1 MVKRTRLES
10 MMKSIYE
17 NIYTSQQL
25 DEISNMVFRSN
36 LSEEVPIID
45 RYERINILQ
54 ESIAREDFSV
64 CLLNCSLFLLYN
76 LKLYLRHT
84 LSSTENDNL
93 FLCITLLDPIDEI
106 NDVRFSVPNI
116 LISTKLGTSY
126 LTQDKVISLK
136 KEKYLSK
143 MYGPLIDESMF
154 ACYKVITPDK
164 YGNITRYYIVPKR
177 W

>member
-76 LKLYLRHT
+76 LKH
-84 LSSTENDNL
+84 L
-93 FLCITLLDPIDEI
+93 FKAY
-106 NDVRFSVPNI
+106 F
-116 LISTKLGTSY
+116 K
-126 LTQDKVISLK
+126 
-136 KEKYLSK
+136 
-143 MYGPLIDESMF
+143 
-154 ACYKVITPDK
+154 
-164 YGNITRYYIVPKR
+164 
-177 W
+177 

>member
-10 MMKSIYE
+10 MMKDIYE
-17 NIYTSQQL
+17 NIYTNQQL
-25 DEISNMVFRSN
+25 DEISKMVFRPD

-45 RYERINILQ
+45 RYEKINILQ
-54 ESIAREDFSV
+54 KNIACEDFSV

-76 LKLYLRHT
+76 LKLHLRHI
-84 LSSTENDNL
+84 LNNSEKNNL
-93 FLCITLLDPIDEI
+93 FLCLTLLNPLDEI
-106 NDVRFSVPNI
+106 YDVGFSVPNI

-164 YGNITRYYIVPKR
+164 YGNITRYYIT
-177 W
+177 